1 MTGGDGKM
9 TAVAKLSPTKYARL
23 LARAQPVVIETEAEY
38 KRMLDQLDRLWDKDL
53 TREESR
59 LFDLLVRLIQDYED
73 RNYPPLDAA
82 TPLDMLKHLMEARDV
97 APKDL
102 WEPLGS
108 KGATSEILSGKRG
121 VSKAQ
126 AKRLA
131 AFFNVSV
138 ELFI

>member
-1 MTGGDGKM
+1 M
-9 TAVAKLSPTKYARL
+9 TAVAKLSQTKYARL
-23 LARAQPVVIETEAEY
+23 LARAQPVVIETEGEY
-38 KRMLDQLDRLWDKDL
+38 KRMLGQLDELWDKDL
-53 TREESR
+53 TREENR

-73 RNYPPLDAA
+73 RNCPPLEAA
-82 TPLDMLKHLMEARDV
+82 TPLDVLKHLMEARDV

-108 KGATSEILSGKRG
+108 KGATSEILNGKRG
-121 VSKAQ
+121 ISKAQ

-131 AFFNVSV
+131 RFFSVSA